1 MQSPIVMVELQGV
14 GESHLL
20 GQFEDRLVRPLLL
33 FCSMLLLDLCGVP
46 GLILLLLQAM
56 CCCQVPFHFVHLNL
70 TMVSQHSKLQH
81 TPPPPPSSLLS
92 YVHDLAWCD
101 CDVHGLG

>member
-1 MQSPIVMVELQGV
+1 M

-20 GQFEDRLVRPLLL
+20 GQFEDRLVRLLLL

-56 CCCQVPFHFVHLNL
+56 CCCQVPFHFVHLNFTVL
-70 TMVSQHSKLQH
+70 SQRSELQRDAH
-81 TPPPPPSSLLS
+81 RAA
-92 YVHDLAWCD
+92 YVYEPHIMSM
-101 CDVHGLG
+101 